1 MSQVAVIA
9 KIPAAPGQRDQL
21 IAALQAA
28 LDTAE
33 GEPGTLRYILHEDTA
48 DADVVWFYET
58 YIDQEALV
66 AHGSTDAF
74 KALGAAMKPFIG
86 GRPEL
91 TFLKPLGGKG
101 L

>member
-1 MSQVAVIA
+1 MSHVAVIA

-21 IAALQAA
+21 VAALQAA
-28 LDTAE
+28 LETADQ
-33 GEPGTLRYILHEDTA
+33 EPDTLRYILHEDTA
-48 DADVVWFYET
+48 DADVLWFYEMYT
-58 YIDQEALV
+58 DQDALV
-66 AHGSTDAF
+66 AHGSSDAF
-74 KALGAAMKPFIG
+74 KALGAAMKPFMG